1 MKKFLG
7 AVCVIVLASS
17 AWAGG
22 PRRALVQ
29 GAKAVIAKPS
39 ASVSIDVLMEEALLL
54 GRKNAVSVLPTSQ
67 GIRTPVKLASV
78 SRSALLDKSVRL
90 QARLLL
96 NSPLSS
102 SEQQLFLSL
111 YPFLPANT
119 SFAMKNND
127 LMESNVSFFKKRTK
141 FVNENRAEILKT
153 LRVSPSASAQDYMT
167 FVQKK
172 DPRVILLGEMHYRPG
187 IQREIASFLQTYQAA
202 YPKRRIILF
211 SEFLPSSMRGYW
223 REGEPVPADFWTEN
237 PDYRRSLIN
246 LQAITSGVEIYGLE
260 NSAMTH
266 KANRACGLDF
276 VTANACLLSL
286 AERNEAWAKVIEPV
300 IERVSMQDP
309 EAVFIVHAGNAHVD
323 KTRFYSVSE
332 KLRHLQPYVIQF
344 TNGFQ
349 NSMLGYLLGQNPSYM
364 ARVANRYVLGWKEG
378 ETDFSPH
385 IGFDLNVI
393 LPVSVKEFTP
403 RKKE

>member
-1 MKKFLG
+1 MKKILS
-7 AVCVIVLASS
+7 AICLVILVSS

-22 PRRALVQ
+22 PKRALVQ
-29 GAKAVIAKPS
+29 VGKASLAKPS
-39 ASVSIDVLMEEALLL
+39 AAVSIDVLMKEALLL
-54 GRKNAVSVLPTSQ
+54 GRKNAVSVVPTSQ
-67 GIRTPVKLASV
+67 GIRTPIKLASV
-78 SRSALLDKSVRL
+78 SQSALLDKSVRL

-96 NSPLSS
+96 NSPLSLA
-102 SEQQLFLSL
+102 EQQLFLNL

-141 FVNENRAEILKT
+141 FVNENRTEILKN
-153 LRVSPSASAQDYMT
+153 LQVSSSVSVQDYMT

-172 DPRVILLGEMHYRPG
+172 NPRVIFLGEMHYRPG
-187 IQREIASFLQTYQAA
+187 IQRELASFLKNYQAT
-202 YPKRRIILF
+202 YPKRRVILF

-223 REGEPVPADFWTEN
+223 REGEPVPANFWAEN

-266 KANRACGLDF
+266 RAERACGLDF

-286 AERNEAWAKVIEPV
+286 AERNEAWARVIDPI
-300 IERVSMQDP
+300 IERVSLQDP

-323 KTRFYSVSE
+323 KTRFYSMAD
-332 KLRHLQPYVIQF
+332 KLRHLQPYVIQL

-349 NSMLGYLLGQNPSYM
+349 NSMLGYLLDQNPSHM
-364 ARVANRYVLGWKEG
+364 ARVANRYVLSWKEG
-378 ETDFSPH
+378 GKDFSSH

-393 LPVSVKEFTP
+393 LPVSIKEFTP
-403 RKKE
+403 RRKE